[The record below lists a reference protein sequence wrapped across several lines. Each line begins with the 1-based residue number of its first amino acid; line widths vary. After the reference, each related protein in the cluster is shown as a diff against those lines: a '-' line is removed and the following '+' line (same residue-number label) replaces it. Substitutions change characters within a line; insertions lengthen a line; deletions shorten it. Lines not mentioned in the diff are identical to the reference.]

1 MSYGRRK
8 IFTDAREI
16 TLENVVE
23 EVRKAVLVHDSNR
36 NEINKLYDYY
46 RGKTPILGKQ
56 KETRPEI
63 NHKEMLKIVL
73 RILMGLLL
81 SANPHSRIDFWKRS
95 KPLLQLFRQKK
106 KGFRAF
112 LLEILFLEVTPR
124 FELGNEGFADPC
136 LTTWLCHRI
145 EFCHYVQ
152 KQRTL

>member
-1 MSYGRRK
+1 MSYGRHK

-23 EVRKAVLVHDSNR
+23 EVRKAVLIHDSNR

-73 RILMGLLL
+73 RILRDTVGTNLKLTDIMTHFTRRNYENIAAKSQVLISMLN
-81 SANPHSRIDFWKRS
+81 NPK
-95 KPLLQLFRQKK
+95 
-106 KGFRAF
+106 
-112 LLEILFLEVTPR
+112 
-124 FELGNEGFADPC
+124 N
-136 LTTWLCHRI
+136 
-145 EFCHYVQ
+145 
-152 KQRTL
+152 